1 MLRRPE
7 RDTPA
12 PTVVM
17 AMFAGFLCASGFV
30 GLMAVVMPGI
40 LLMLLAFAGFVLL
53 FVAQYFLWGRWLFR
67 YVVEKE
73 RLREAS
79 NNSRTT

>member
-1 MLRRPE
+1 ML
-7 RDTPA
+7 A
-12 PTVVM
+12 LL
-17 AMFAGFLCASGFV
+17 AGFFCASGFV

-40 LLMLLAFAGFVLL
+40 LLMLLAFAGFACL
-53 FVAQYFLWGRWLFR
+53 FAAQYFLWGRWLHR

-73 RLREAS
+73 RLRDVS